1 MLWGQKDKNQWP
13 EAEAKMNPNEEIL
26 IVSQSSRE
34 IMIFQ
39 PLMTSERECACLEDV
54 PY

>member
-1 MLWGQKDKNQWP
+1 
-13 EAEAKMNPNEEIL
+13 MNPNEEIL

-34 IMIFQ
+34 MTICQ
-39 PLMTSERECACLEDV
+39 LLMSSERERAFLEDV